1 MKCSGEKAEVL
12 QLVREVIKNKYIN
25 PPTYMENMPLIHLL
39 KVSA

>member
-12 QLVREVIKNKYIN
+12 ELVIEVIKNKYIN
-25 PPTYMENMPLIHLL
+25 APAHMENMPLIHLF